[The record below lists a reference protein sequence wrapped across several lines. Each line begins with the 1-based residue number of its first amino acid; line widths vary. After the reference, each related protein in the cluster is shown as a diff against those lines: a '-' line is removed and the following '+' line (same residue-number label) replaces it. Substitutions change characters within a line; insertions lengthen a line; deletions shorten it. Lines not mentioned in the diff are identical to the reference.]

1 MRRRK
6 NEEATKMNGKI
17 SIIEK
22 GGAKLHTYTSPEDG
36 LLVNTHI
43 IETKDKLVV
52 IDTQLLR
59 KFAKEAKG
67 YVESLAKPIDR
78 IIITHS
84 HPDHWFGLEYFE
96 GVPTYSLKE
105 TKEEI
110 EKMGAMFIDAEKK
123 MFGDE
128 ITDKIILLKNEI
140 KEGAE
145 TIDGVKFEFEK
156 VGGAEAG
163 VQLLIK
169 LPELSA
175 IIVQDIASNCVHLFT
190 GEKAFDSWIKILSSL
205 KKFKGYDRV
214 LVGHGEPAD
223 SSVYD
228 KNIAYLECAKSAFKS
243 AKNGDELKKKLLE
256 KFPDWRVTT
265 IIDISNVYLYKGDA
279 K

>member
-1 MRRRK
+1 ML
-6 NEEATKMNGKI
+6 GKI

-59 KFAKEAKG
+59 KYAKEVKA
-67 YVESLAKPIDR
+67 YVESLAKPIER

-96 GVPTYSLKE
+96 GAPTYSLKE

-123 MFGDE
+123 MFGSE
-128 ITDKIILLKNEI
+128 ITDKVSVPQSEI
-140 KEGAE
+140 KEGSEIICGAR
-145 TIDGVKFEFEK
+145 FEFEK

-163 VQLLIK
+163 VQLLIR

-175 IIVQDIASNCVHLFT
+175 IIVQDIASNRVHLFT
-190 GEKAFDSWIKILSSL
+190 GEKAFDSWMGILKELNEL
-205 KKFKGYDRV
+205 KEYGTV

-228 KNIAYLECAKSAFKS
+228 KNIAYLEYAKEAFASAKS
-243 AKNGDELKKKLLE
+243 GEELKKKLLE
-256 KFPDWRVTT
+256 KFPEHRAPV
-265 IIDISNVYLYKGDA
+265 IVDISNAYLYG
-279 K
+279 